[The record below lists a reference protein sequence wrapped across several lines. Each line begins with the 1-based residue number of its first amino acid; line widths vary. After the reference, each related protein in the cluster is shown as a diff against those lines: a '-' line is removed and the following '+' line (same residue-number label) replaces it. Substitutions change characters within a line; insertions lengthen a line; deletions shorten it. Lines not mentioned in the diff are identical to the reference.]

1 MKIAVSANQ
10 GNLDASVNF
19 RFGRAP
25 FFLLVEGSTMK
36 YEVIQNPNIFV
47 LGDTDIQSAQLI
59 IELGATTVI
68 TGSCGPNAIRV
79 LNVAGIKVYRCK
91 KGTVK
96 QAIEAYKANQLR
108 LAIEVVDSSGLGN
121 KTTMMVNKKTE

>member
-10 GNLDASVNF
+10 GYLDASVNF

-25 FFLLVEGSTMK
+25 FFLLVESSTME

-59 IELGATTVI
+59 IERGATTVI

-79 LNVAGIKVYRCK
+79 LNIAGIKVYRCK
-91 KGTVK
+91 EGTIE

-108 LAIEVVDSSGLGN
+108 LAVEVMDSSGLGD
-121 KTTMMVNKKTE
+121 TTLMMLNKKTE